1 MSNKGLGKF
10 FWIGWTAAILW
21 SLYRLLTNEAW
32 ILDDEIA
39 HFLISADVWENPSE
53 LWHPWSRP
61 GRNLLQFIPAHFGL
75 TPARL
80 WTLALAGLAIWLTG
94 REGKRLGL
102 KNLWILPL
110 LVGFQWWFPELSYP
124 VLTQTPFMIVWIAG
138 MFFAMRKKLILA
150 ALCFGYLGLVR
161 HEGLALTGLFGLWVI
176 FAEDGFA
183 RHLTRGKWKEAASAF
198 PHAVWIGAWTI
209 LPMVI
214 MNIASGLTR
223 GEWPVLMFFESKP
236 TEMYGSGPLWL
247 YCQHLATGA
256 GFPILILLLIGA
268 LKKWKTV
275 SWDLLLYATYPAYFI
290 LHSVIYW
297 KGLFASGGYYHFIM
311 PMAPFIGLVAL
322 RGFNSIRPKL
332 PNWGVALVL
341 IAVIW
346 TGLIMPQ
353 QQFTVGD
360 SHIDG
365 MPPKAKSLKVIAP
378 PLTQSRFGQGLK
390 DAAAWLEETVDPDQE
405 WLTHHASIAFWNHQ
419 KTIGKELGAWDKPTP
434 ASLPSGTL
442 LIWDAQY
449 SVQESF
455 QFSLELLEETGW
467 QEEKR
472 WAHGTVRAYRKR

>member
-1 MSNKGLGKF
+1 
-10 FWIGWTAAILW
+10 
-21 SLYRLLTNEAW
+21 
-32 ILDDEIA
+32 
-39 HFLISADVWENPSE
+39 
-53 LWHPWSRP
+53 
-61 GRNLLQFIPAHFGL
+61 
-75 TPARL
+75 
-80 WTLALAGLAIWLTG
+80 
-94 REGKRLGL
+94 
-102 KNLWILPL
+102 
-110 LVGFQWWFPELSYP
+110 
-124 VLTQTPFMIVWIAG
+124 QTPFMIVWIAG

-322 RGFNSIRPKL
+322 RGFNAIRPKL
-332 PNWGVALVL
+332 ANWGVALVL

-365 MPPKAKSLKVIAP
+365 MPPKAKTLKLIAP

-390 DAAAWLEETVDPDQE
+390 DAASWLEETAGPDQE
-405 WLTHHASIAFWNHQ
+405 WLTHHASIEFWNHQ
-419 KTIGKELGAWDKPTP
+419 KTIGKELGAWDKHTP

-449 SVQESF
+449 STQESF
-455 QFSLELLEETGW
+455 EFSLESLEKTGW
-467 QEEKR
+467 KEEKR
-472 WAHGTVRAYRKR
+472 WAHGTVRAFKKK